1 MSRKDFSGFNS
12 FIMFHPQLF
21 CWHGRYVHVDGST
34 YEGECGTPAH
44 LGGQSMR
51 TNLAMF
57 WCSGRVW
64 LEKACFN
71 CFLSPGREFHRMFF
85 FSFCRGLH
93 LLHCQ
98 ITCTN
103 DQKYFPEISIFYN
116 IACESAWVSRKPPK
130 GLTFRWAQVGARR
143 KVGQRCRVL
152 GRWSQACP
160 PMKPSAS

>member
-1 MSRKDFSGFNS
+1 MCTSMAAHMRVSAA
-12 FIMFHPQLF
+12 PQ
-21 CWHGRYVHVDGST
+21 RI
-34 YEGECGTPAH
+34 
-44 LGGQSMR
+44 LG
-51 TNLAMF
+51 A
-57 WCSGRVW
+57 
-64 LEKACFN
+64 KACEQIWPCFGVLAGCDWKKHAEN
-71 CFLSPGREFHRMFF
+71 CFLSPGREFHRMLF

-152 GRWSQACP
+152 GRWSQAHRSVLSRLSTYFELCFF
-160 PMKPSAS
+160 ASIS